1 MRRRESVSA
10 PSRMQYVVNLAVIFL
25 FCVFLGR
32 NHINVISVIR
42 LSQEGGDA
50 LKVGGS
56 GKGEG
61 YGMTLHTNNGKPVC
75 ISFCFMNFYS
85 QRGDPL
91 PPSSPLVTPLIGG
104 GRDFFLRIGR
114 GVWHDYLCKKDQT

>member
-10 PSRMQYVVNLAVIFL
+10 PSGVSLWGGGGGKYMQYVVNLAVIFL

-91 PPSSPLVTPLIGG
+91 PPLVTPLMGG
-104 GRDFFLRIGR
+104 GVIFFF
-114 GVWHDYLCKKDQT
+114 V